1 MRPRR
6 KLLVTGASG
15 GIGAQTAQ
23 LLAARGD
30 DLWITWSGNAAG
42 AEATRA
48 ACAAHGGE
56 ALASP
61 LDLRDPAAVERLLA
75 EVGERW
81 GRLDGLVNN
90 AGTCP
95 YTGWEEISP
104 DGWDEVLETNARGT
118 FLAIRHAVPLLRA
131 AAGDRAIVNVASLAG
146 QVGAITTS
154 VHYAAS
160 KAAVLAITR
169 SFAKLLAPDGIRV
182 NAVSPGPVQTAI
194 TANLTAA
201 ARASLERAVP
211 LGRLGAPADVAHA
224 IVLLASPEA
233 AFTTGATYDVNGGL
247 RMD

>member
-6 KLLVTGASG
+6 KLLITGASG
-15 GIGAQTAQ
+15 GIGAHVAR

-30 DLWITWSGNAAG
+30 DVWITYAGNAAG
-42 AEATRA
+42 AETTRA
-48 ACAAHGGE
+48 ACAADGAE
-56 ALASP
+56 AITSRV
-61 LDLRDPAAVERLLA
+61 DLRDPAAVEQLFA

-81 GRLDGLVNN
+81 GALGGLVNN

-95 YTGWEEISP
+95 YTDWEQIDLNE
-104 DGWDEVLETNARGT
+104 WDAVLETNARGT

-131 AAGDRAIVNVASLAG
+131 ADGDRAIVNVASLAG

-182 NAVSPGPVQTAI
+182 NAVAPGPVQTAI
-194 TANLTAA
+194 TANLTPA
-201 ARASLERAVP
+201 ARSSLERAVP
-211 LGRLGAPADVAHA
+211 LRRLGEPSDVAHA